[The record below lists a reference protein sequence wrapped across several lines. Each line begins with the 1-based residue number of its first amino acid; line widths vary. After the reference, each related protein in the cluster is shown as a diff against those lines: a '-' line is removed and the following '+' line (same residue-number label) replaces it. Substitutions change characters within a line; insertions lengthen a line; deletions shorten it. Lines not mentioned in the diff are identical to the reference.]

1 MASLHL
7 TMDELNKAALE
18 HFLHQPVSSD
28 KIVLLAATKHQDL
41 PPAQKSP
48 ELWSAIPVEEDN
60 IPTLGEFIT
69 QLVVSSNVQVPT
81 LMSTL
86 VYLARVKS
94 KLQPMARGQRCT
106 IHRIFLA
113 SLILASKYLN
123 DRSPKNKH
131 WANHTHIN
139 TEMYSFGFTRTEVN
153 MMEKQLLFLLGDA
166 AEEEQRRRQEIYI
179 PATHYHS
186 PALPRGNSRSHDAT
200 PEHMR
205 VAGGGRTYTSS
216 GSSYASLA
224 LSSRQQSCSTTPL
237 ESADDAYVCET
248 QIPRLFDS
256 PVGIVI
262 NTETPKD
269 VPVPLSMRMPPCK
282 ILMEQYHQFHENA
295 AKKRHRCGIWGGLLA
310 VAGAVGS

>member
-28 KIVLLAATKHQDL
+28 KIVLLAAAAQNVVTCDSLNPSKHQDL

-153 MMEKQLLFLLGDA
+153 MMEKQLLFLLGWELRITTKDLYRELDFFLEPVRA
-166 AEEEQRRRQEIYI
+166 QIVERYAIAMRPREEQRRRQEIYI

-248 QIPRLFDS
+248 QNS
-256 PVGIVI
+256 PLI
-262 NTETPKD
+262 
-269 VPVPLSMRMPPCK
+269 
-282 ILMEQYHQFHENA
+282 
-295 AKKRHRCGIWGGLLA
+295 
-310 VAGAVGS
+310 